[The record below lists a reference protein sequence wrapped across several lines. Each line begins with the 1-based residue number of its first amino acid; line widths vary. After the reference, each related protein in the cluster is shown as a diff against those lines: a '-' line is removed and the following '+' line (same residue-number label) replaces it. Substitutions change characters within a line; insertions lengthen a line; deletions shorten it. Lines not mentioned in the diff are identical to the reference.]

1 MINFARV
8 NFIIHK
14 DMQAEDDLFTL
25 EEEETSYPYPVQ
37 EVLNFEDQP
46 TCADWAL
53 VPLYKTTMEGRDSN
67 WQVGFCE
74 EEARLWI
81 KHGLDI
87 SEPQVKTREIK
98 TNNSGRSLQEQA
110 LLEARN
116 RYRKMYYKGYYTA
129 KGEVCVHEPMLANKY
144 NPGKNVKLFPVAVQA
159 KLDGVR
165 ALMTCLG
172 EEVRIL
178 SRTGREWPHLT
189 HIREEVKLFFQ
200 YLPPGCVLDGEI
212 YSTELSFDEL
222 SGLMRT
228 TKGDR
233 SKEDKLSYYIFDL
246 IDPFDSYF
254 EVRHKILSD
263 AFTSFEFEARGRG
276 FLQLMPV
283 FLAGSHDSIVEAH
296 DEWVSEGM
304 EGCMIRR
311 LSYVE
316 KDKTLSLYK
325 PRRCNNLLKYKSFD
339 DEEVTIV
346 EVGQGA
352 GTEEGLAVFTVED
365 KQGNRFEVR
374 PRGDFAQRKIWF
386 EKPEQVLGQAYTIRF
401 FGKTAKGIPRFPVG
415 VGLRNYE

>member
-1 MINFARV
+1 
-8 NFIIHK
+8 
-14 DMQAEDDLFTL
+14 MQAEDELFDLV
-25 EEEETSYPYPVQ
+25 EEETSYPYPVQ
-37 EVLNFEDQP
+37 QVLNFEDQP
-46 TCADWAL
+46 TCPDWAL

-74 EEARLWI
+74 AESRLWI

-87 SEPQVKTREIK
+87 SHPQIKTREIK

-165 ALMTCLG
+165 ALMTCRG
-172 EEVRIL
+172 EEVCIL
-178 SRTGREWPHLT
+178 SRTGREWTHLQ
-189 HIREEVKLFFQ
+189 HIRDEVKEFFQ

-233 SKEDKLSYYIFDL
+233 SKEDKAQYYIFDL

-254 EVRHKILSD
+254 EVRYKILSE
-263 AFTSFEFEARGRG
+263 AFTCFEQDREIR
-276 FLQLMPV
+276 FLQVMPV
-283 FLAGSHDSIVEAH
+283 FLADSHESIVQAH
-296 DEWVSEGM
+296 DEWVSSGM

-316 KDKTLSLYK
+316 ENKALCLYK

-352 GTEEGLAVFTVED
+352 GTEEGLAVFTVQD
-365 KQGNRFEVR
+365 KKGNRFEVR

-386 EKPEQVLGQAYTIRF
+386 EQPEKVIGQSYTIRF

-415 VGLRNYE
+415 IALRNYE

>member
-1 MINFARV
+1 MEV
-8 NFIIHK
+8 
-14 DMQAEDDLFTL
+14 EDELFNL
-25 EEEETSYPYPVQ
+25 LEEETSYPYPVQ
-37 EVLNFEDQP
+37 QVLNFEDQP
-46 TCADWAL
+46 TCSDWAL

-74 EEARLWI
+74 AEGRLWI

-87 SEPQVKTREIK
+87 SHAQIKTREIK

-144 NPGKNVKLFPVAVQA
+144 IPEKNVKLFPVAVQA

-165 ALMTCLG
+165 ALMTYRGG
-172 EEVRIL
+172 EVCIL
-178 SRTGREWPHLT
+178 SRTGREWSHLQ
-189 HIREEVKLFFQ
+189 HIRKEVKQLFQ
-200 YLPPGCVLDGEI
+200 RLPPGCVLDGEF

-233 SKEDKLSYYIFDL
+233 SKESLVQYYIFDL

-254 EVRHKILSD
+254 EVRYKILSD
-263 AFTSFEFEARGRG
+263 AFSSLEQKVYS
-276 FLQLMPV
+276 LQIMPV
-283 FLAGSHDSIVEAH
+283 FLADSHESIVQAH
-296 DEWVSEGM
+296 DEWVAEGM

-316 KDKTLSLYK
+316 ENKSLCRYK
-325 PRRCNNLLKYKSFD
+325 PRRSNNLLKYKSFD

-346 EVGQGA
+346 DVGQGA

-365 KQGNRFEVR
+365 KKGNRFEVR

-386 EKPEQVLGQAYTIRF
+386 EQPEKVLGQAYTIRF

-415 VGLRNYE
+415 IGLRNYE